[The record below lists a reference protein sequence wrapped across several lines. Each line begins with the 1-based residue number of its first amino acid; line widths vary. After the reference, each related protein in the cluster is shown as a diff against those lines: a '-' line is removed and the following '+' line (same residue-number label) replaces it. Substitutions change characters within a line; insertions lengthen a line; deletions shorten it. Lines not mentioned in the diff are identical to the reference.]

1 MSDICR
7 RRFDAP
13 EPLFPP
19 EPDLCAHDL
28 PVLDT
33 RADSRVRNR
42 ADFAR
47 SGHDGDNR
55 FQGSNWNRFSGS
67 GHGEKADSRIRNRT
81 GLEPC
86 YKTWVWVESKLRQR
100 TEFRT
105 LHIAQQQRC
114 SRLRRVAGIFIRW
127 RSWRPE
133 SESVGQPG
141 SPSFFCLQALS
152 RAKKERKG
160 WLNYHHRKQRKG
172 KEGVFGLCATLPH
185 TSGAKERSF

>member
-1 MSDICR
+1 M
-7 RRFDAP
+7 
-13 EPLFPP
+13 
-19 EPDLCAHDL
+19 

-33 RADSRVRNR
+33 TETTDSRVPTGT
-42 ADFAR
+42 DFPVL
-47 SGHDGDNR
+47 D
-55 FQGSNWNRFSGS
+55 
-67 GHGEKADSRIRNRT
+67 T
-81 GLEPC
+81 GRKPIPGFEIEPWFEPC

>member
-1 MSDICR
+1 MVSVDEGLTPPSLSSLPSLTFVDTIYPFWNTRVRKPIPGFEIDQFCPFWTRRRRPIPGFQMEQICR
-7 RRFDAP
+7 FWTP
-13 EPLFPP
+13 GE
-19 EPDLCAHDL
+19 
-28 PVLDT
+28 
-33 RADSRVRNR
+33 S
-42 ADFAR
+42 
-47 SGHDGDNR
+47 R
-55 FQGSNWNRFSGS
+55 FQESKSNRVWALLQNV
-67 GHGEKADSRIRNRT
+67 
-81 GLEPC
+81 
-86 YKTWVWVESKLRQR
+86 VWVESKLRQR

-172 KEGVFGLCATLPH
+172 KEGVFGLCH